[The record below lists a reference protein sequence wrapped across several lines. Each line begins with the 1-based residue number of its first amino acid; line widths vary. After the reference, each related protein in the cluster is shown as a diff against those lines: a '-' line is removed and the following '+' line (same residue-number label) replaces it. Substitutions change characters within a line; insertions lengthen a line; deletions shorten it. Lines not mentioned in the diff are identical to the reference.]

1 MLYINLLLV
10 LLVPLAAGVLF
21 LSLFNLKKELYFW
34 EKLALAFLTGLILI
48 VMIMFL
54 LALAHI
60 PVDRATILVSWS
72 LLSVLAA
79 WYVVRKDSFLF
90 DVQEARGALKLDLR
104 GWSAVEY
111 LLLALLSLK
120 TIYLFFVTLVKPVID
135 VDAISM
141 YSIGAKGIFYSKSFL
156 TPFVFE
162 RLSGKPLFPF
172 LSQAWVL
179 IGLGDFN
186 DCLIKVL
193 TPVMFL
199 CLLVIFYSASR
210 RYFPRL
216 AALVFT
222 FLLSTLPF
230 MVFHAATAYSDF
242 PQMAYYA
249 LGAIY
254 LFLFMKEE
262 DQGRAGPAVSFL
274 TVSAVLLGA
283 SVWVKRGGL
292 ALVVLNLA
300 VLIVYL
306 LMKNLF
312 NKDKWR
318 AFLPAA
324 IAFLVIS
331 LPSIVYGQAGFL
343 FRGVAGIVGGATTE
357 TASSVGEASR
367 FQVVM
372 ETVLKKLFL
381 YADWQLLFLLFLLVL
396 IFCFRR
402 AYKGPLLYLLAVILL
417 DLGAIAAQFS
427 FGSSFAYLLDGT
439 LLDRLVMS
447 VVPVVLFYCACVLIP
462 YFEAEADYSP
472 HPR

>member
-1 MLYINLLLV
+1 MLYFNLLLV
-10 LLVPLAAGVLF
+10 LLVPLSAGVLF
-21 LSLFNLKKELYFW
+21 LSLFPLKKELYFW
-34 EKLALAFLTGLILI
+34 EKLALGFLTGLILL
-48 VMIMFL
+48 VMIMFFL
-54 LALAHI
+54 GLARV
-60 PVDRATILVSWS
+60 PVGKTSVLVSWL
-72 LLSVLAA
+72 LLSAVAL
-79 WYVVRKDSFLF
+79 WFLFRKGSFLF
-90 DVQEARGALKLDLR
+90 DVQEARGALRLDLR
-104 GWSAVEY
+104 GWSAVES
-111 LLLALLSLK
+111 LLLALLALK

-162 RLSGKPLFPF
+162 RLSSKPLFPF

-199 CLLVIFYSASR
+199 CLLVIFYAALR
-210 RYFPRL
+210 RYYSRL

-242 PQMAYYA
+242 PQMVYYA
-249 LGAIY
+249 LGAVY
-254 LFLFMKEE
+254 LFLFMKEQ
-262 DQGRAGPAVSFL
+262 DQPRSSGSAFSFLAVS
-274 TVSAVLLGA
+274 AILLGA

-292 ALVVLNLA
+292 ALVGLNLV
-300 VLIVYL
+300 VLLVYSLMRHL
-306 LMKNLF
+306 L

-343 FRGVAGIVGGATTE
+343 FRGMAGIVGGAATE
-357 TASSVGEASR
+357 TASSAGEVNR
-367 FQVVM
+367 LQVVM

-417 DLGAIAAQFS
+417 DLGAIVAQFS
-427 FGSSFAYLLDGT
+427 FGASFAYLLDGT

-447 VVPVVLFYCACVLIP
+447 VVPVVLFYCAEAILP
-462 YFEAEADYSP
+462 YFEAEDKTSKA
-472 HPR
+472 